1 MEIQPVV
8 NALMDVTA
16 TQPTDSRPA
25 APSAS
30 AAAQF
35 AQLMTSDDLVPAD
48 AVVRAPVT
56 ASPTNPT
63 NPTGPTGPTMGDA
76 ILSGL
81 RSVSDDMS
89 SKWSA
94 VSRALDAPNL
104 QVAQMLK
111 LQLTIS
117 QMSVQYDLVGK
128 AISRSTQNI
137 DQLVKLQ

>member
-8 NALMDVTA
+8 YALKDATA
-16 TQPTDSRPA
+16 IERTDPRPA

-35 AQLMTSDDLVPAD
+35 AQLMAPDDPVPAD
-48 AVVRAPVT
+48 AIARVPIA
-56 ASPTNPT
+56 ASPS
-63 NPTGPTGPTMGDA
+63 GPTMGDA

-94 VSRALDAPNL
+94 VSKALDAPNL
-104 QVAQMLK
+104 QVAHMLK

>member
-16 TQPTDSRPA
+16 IQPTDSRPA

-56 ASPTNPT
+56 ASPKNPT
-63 NPTGPTGPTMGDA
+63 TPTSPTMGDT